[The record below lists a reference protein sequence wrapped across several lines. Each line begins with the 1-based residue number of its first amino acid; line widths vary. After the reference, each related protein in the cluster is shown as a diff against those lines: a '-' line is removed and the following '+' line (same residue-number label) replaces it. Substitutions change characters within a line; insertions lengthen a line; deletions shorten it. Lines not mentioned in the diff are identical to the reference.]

1 VGRSRKGRR
10 KARGLGPW
18 HWAAAAF
25 WIAGGLNH
33 FVNPR
38 FYKAI
43 VPPPLDRWKSEVNVA
58 AGAAELVGGLTVVPE
73 RSRPFARWW
82 LLATLVAVYPANIH
96 MALRPERFPKIRKEL
111 LWARLP
117 VQGVFAWLTWR
128 GTS

>member
-1 VGRSRKGRR
+1 MN
-10 KARGLGPW
+10 RGW
-18 HWAAAAF
+18 RWVAALF
-25 WIAGGLNH
+25 WIASGVNH
-33 FVNPR
+33 FRRPR

-43 VPPPLDRWKSEVNVA
+43 VPPPLDRWKSEVNAA
-58 AGAAELVGGLTVVPE
+58 AGIAELAGGLAVLPT
-73 RSRPFARWW
+73 RTRPASRWW

-96 MALRPERFPKIRKEL
+96 MALRPEKFPKFPSAL